1 LKLVKEVNTNVTEDV
16 LIYKED
22 FLALELLLKIL
33 FQLIT
38 DQNPRG
44 ALLCLVID
52 WSLEAETLQTTIDI
66 L

>member
-16 LIYKED
+16 LVYKEY

-52 WSLEAETLQTTIDI
+52 WSLEAETLLTTIDI
-66 L
+66 F